1 MEKIKTNLP
10 YILVGTVVSVA
21 GFYVLYKLFQTS
33 GKSIETETN
42 SEMTGF
48 ID

>member
-10 YILVGTVVSVA
+10 YILVGTVVGVA
-21 GFYVLYKLFQTS
+21 GIYVFYKLFQTS
-33 GKSIETETN
+33 GKSIEADANT
-42 SEMTGF
+42 EMTGF